1 MYRRDLR
8 DTDCDGLLADMAVA
22 DRVVQAAVGPD
33 GRIAYAKSRELT
45 TDLWLAADGDD
56 VRLTAEGVS
65 AMRYGRTDARWLDWS
80 PDGDRIAFVTA
91 DTELATVDADT
102 GAVEV
107 LTELSGGIS
116 GLAWGEPGIAV
127 VTDGFSRASLAV
139 VSPDGDRV
147 EAVAND
153 EFLYAD
159 PHWQGEGVVATRSR
173 HADLFDYEAALVRV
187 PLDPAGDV
195 TELFAEPGVRA
206 ACPRPRPGDDGAVAF
221 VHDGSGYDAVY
232 GVAGDADGDA
242 PTALY
247 GVPET
252 EIAAPEWNDAGDR
265 LAVTATRDGRTGVHA
280 VGVDGALADGEP
292 GPDAGPGAGA
302 DPESAA
308 DVTALASGD
317 AIHGAPRWGGGRVL
331 SVRET
336 PTEPPTVVDAASG
349 ERRTSSSTA
358 GLAARL
364 PAPEAFGY
372 DSDGTEIHA
381 VVYPPESDPEAGS
394 GVESGSVPLLVKPH
408 GGPTAFDGFGFDHR
422 AAYFAALG
430 YAVVRPNYRG
440 SDGFGRAFRMANDGD
455 WGGGDLDDVIRAA
468 DATAARYDAVDG
480 DRVGIYGGSG
490 GGLMTVN
497 ALGNSDRFRAGA
509 AFYGVYDYESFV
521 DDTDDVGWQLL
532 KRELGDFVSDLDAY
546 REASP
551 IRSVPEIDDP
561 LVVLHGEE
569 DARVPISQSE
579 QLVAELETHG
589 VRHELRRY
597 EGEPHGFGELEH
609 VLDAYT
615 RVADL
620 FAKYLRELPDGGSS
634 RPYEPPE

>member
-8 DTDCDGLLADMAVA
+8 DTDFDGLLADMAVA
-22 DRVVQAAVGPD
+22 DRSLQAAIGPD
-33 GRIAYAKSRELT
+33 GRLAYAKNRELT
-45 TDLWLAADGDD
+45 TDLWLAADGEDI
-56 VRLTAEGVS
+56 RLTSEGVL
-65 AMRYGRTDARWLDWS
+65 AIRFGRTDVRWFDWS
-80 PDGDRIAFVTA
+80 PDGDRIAFITA
-91 DTELATVDADT
+91 DAELATVDVDT
-102 GAVEV
+102 GAVDV
-107 LTELSGGIS
+107 LTDLDGAIS

-139 VSPDGDRV
+139 VSPDGNRV
-147 EAVAND
+147 EAIAND

-159 PHWQGEGVVATRSR
+159 PHWQGETVVATRSE
-173 HADLFDYEAALVRV
+173 HADLFDYEAALVHV
-187 PLDPAGDV
+187 PLDADGEGDEAV

-232 GVAGDADGDA
+232 GIDGDESDGDA
-242 PTALY
+242 PTPLY

-252 EIAAPEWNDAGDR
+252 EIAAPEWNAAGDR
-265 LAVTATRDGRTGVHA
+265 LAVTATREGRTGLHA
-280 VGVDGALADGEP
+280 VDVEGVLADS
-292 GPDAGPGAGA
+292 GPGTDA
-302 DPESAA
+302 DPETAD
-308 DVTALASGD
+308 DVTVLGSGD
-317 AIHGAPRWGGGRVL
+317 AIYGVPRWDGDRVI

-336 PTEPPTVVDAASG
+336 PTEPPVVIDVAVG
-349 ERRTSSSTA
+349 ERLTPSATA

-364 PAPEAFGY
+364 PVPEAFTY
-372 DSDGTEIHA
+372 DSDGTEVHA
-381 VVYPPESDPEAGS
+381 MVHPPDPDAEP
-394 GVESGSVPLLVKPH
+394 ESVPLLVKPH
-408 GGPTAFDGFGFDHR
+408 GGPTAFDGFDFDHR

-455 WGGGDLDDVIRAA
+455 WGGGDLDDVVRAA

-480 DRVGIYGGSG
+480 DRVGIFGGSG

-532 KRELGDFVSDLDAY
+532 KQELGDFVSNLDAY
-546 REASP
+546 RDASP
-551 IRSVPEIDDP
+551 IRTVPDIDDP
-561 LVVLHGEE
+561 LMVLHGEE

-579 QLVAELETHG
+579 QLVAELKRHD

-597 EGEPHGFGELEH
+597 EGEPHGFGEVAH

-620 FAKYLRELPDGGSS
+620 FAKYLRELPDDGSS

>member
-1 MYRRDLR
+1 MTRVYRRDLR
-8 DTDCDGLLADMAVA
+8 DTDYDGLLADMAVA
-22 DRVVQAAVGPD
+22 DRVVQATVGPD
-33 GRIAYAKSRELT
+33 GRIAYAKNRELT
-45 TDLWLAADGDD
+45 TDVWLATDGEDR
-56 VRLTAEGVS
+56 RLTSRGAS

-80 PDGDRIAFVTA
+80 PDGDRIAFVTGDA
-91 DTELATVDADT
+91 ELATVDADT

-107 LTELSGGIS
+107 LTDLEGGIS
-116 GLAWGEPGIAV
+116 GLAWGEPGIAI
-127 VTDGFSRASLAV
+127 VTDAFSRASLAV
-139 VSPDGDRV
+139 VSPDGDRI
-147 EAVAND
+147 EAIATG
-153 EFLYAD
+153 EYLYAD
-159 PHWQGEGVVATRSR
+159 PHWQGDSVVATRSA

-187 PLDPAGDV
+187 PFGGDGSGAV

-206 ACPRPRPGDDGAVAF
+206 ACPRPRPGDDEAVAF

-232 GVAGDADGDA
+232 GVGGDEPAADGSDS
-242 PTALY
+242 PTPIY

-265 LAVTATRDGRTGVHA
+265 LAVTATAGGRTHVHA
-280 VGVDGALADGEP
+280 VDVDGALAD
-292 GPDAGPGAGA
+292 AGPGTGA
-302 DPESAA
+302 DPDAAA
-308 DVTALASGD
+308 DATALATGD
-317 AIHGAPRWGGGRVL
+317 AIHGAPRWDGDRVL

-336 PTEPPTVVDAASG
+336 PTEPPTAVDAATG
-349 ERRTSSSTA
+349 ERRTPTATA
-358 GLAARL
+358 GLSDRL
-364 PAPEAFGY
+364 PAPEAFTY
-372 DSDGTEIHA
+372 DSDGTGVNA
-381 VVYPPESDPEAGS
+381 VVHPPASAAEPD
-394 GVESGSVPLLVKPH
+394 SVPLLVKPH

-480 DRVGIYGGSG
+480 DRVGIFGGSG

-532 KRELGDFVSDLDAY
+532 KRELGDFVADLDAY
-546 REASP
+546 RDASP
-551 IRSVPEIDDP
+551 IRAVPDIDDP
-561 LVVLHGEE
+561 LMVLHGEE
-569 DARVPISQSE
+569 DARVPISQSG
-579 QLVAELETHG
+579 QLVAELEKHDA
-589 VRHELRRY
+589 RHELRRY
-597 EGEPHGFGELEH
+597 EGEPHGFGELDH

-620 FAKYLRELPDGGSS
+620 FAKYLRRLPDDGSS

>member
-8 DTDCDGLLADMAVA
+8 DTDYDGLLADAAVA

-33 GRIAYAKSRELT
+33 GRIAYAKNRELT

-56 VRLTAEGVS
+56 VRLTSEGVS

-80 PDGDRIAFVTA
+80 PNGDRIAFVTA
-91 DTELATVDADT
+91 DAELATVDADT

-107 LTELSGGIS
+107 LTDLAGGIS
-116 GLAWGEPGIAV
+116 GLAWGDPGIAV

-147 EAVAND
+147 GAIAND

-159 PHWQGEGVVATRSR
+159 PHWQGESVVATRSR

-187 PLDPAGDV
+187 PLDADGAGDEAV

-206 ACPRPRPGDDGAVAF
+206 ACPRPRPGDDAVVAF
-221 VHDGSGYDAVY
+221 VHDGSGFDAAY
-232 GVAGDADGDA
+232 GLDAERDEPA
-242 PTALY
+242 PLY
-247 GVPET
+247 AVPET
-252 EIAAPEWNDAGDR
+252 EIAAPEWDDGGDR
-265 LAVTATRDGRTGVHA
+265 LAVTATKDGRAHVHA
-280 VGVDGALADGEP
+280 VDVEEPLA
-292 GPDAGPGAGA
+292 DAGPGADA
-302 DPESAA
+302 DPESADGA
-308 DVTALASGD
+308 TVLAAGD
-317 AIHGAPRWGGGRVL
+317 AIHGAPRWDGDRVV

-336 PTEPPTVVDAASG
+336 PTEPPAVVDAASG
-349 ERRTSSSTA
+349 ERLTPSATA
-358 GLAARL
+358 GLPARL
-364 PAPEAFGY
+364 PAPEAFTY

-381 VVYPPESDPEAGS
+381 MVHPPEP
-394 GVESGSVPLLVKPH
+394 GVEPDSIPLLVKPH

-480 DRVGIYGGSG
+480 DRVGVFGGSG

-509 AFYGVYDYESFV
+509 AFYGVYDYETFV

-532 KRELGDFVSDLDAY
+532 KRELGDFVNDLDAY
-546 REASP
+546 RDASP
-551 IRSVPEIDDP
+551 IRTVPDIDDP
-561 LVVLHGEE
+561 LMVLHGEE

-579 QLVAELETHG
+579 QLVEELERHD

-597 EGEPHGFGELEH
+597 EGEPHGFGKREH

-620 FAKYLRELPDGGSS
+620 FAKYLCKLPDDGSS
-634 RPYEPPE
+634 RPYEPPESVTHD

>member
-8 DTDCDGLLADMAVA
+8 DTDYDGLLADTAVA

-33 GRIAYAKSRELT
+33 GRIAYAKNRELT
-45 TDLWLAADGDD
+45 TDIWLSTDGGDA
-56 VRLTAEGVS
+56 RLTSRGAS

-91 DTELATVDADT
+91 DAELATVDADT

-107 LTELSGGIS
+107 LTDLEGGIA

-147 EAVAND
+147 EAIAND

-159 PHWQGEGVVATRSR
+159 PHWKGESVVATRSR

-187 PLDPAGDV
+187 SLDGEREGDEGEGV
-195 TELFAEPGVRA
+195 TELFADPGVRA
-206 ACPRPRPGDDGAVAF
+206 ACPRPRPGDDEAVAF

-232 GVAGDADGDA
+232 GVDGDGDEDDPA
-242 PTALY
+242 PLY
-247 GVPET
+247 GVPEA
-252 EIAAPEWNDAGDR
+252 EVAAPEWNDAGDR
-265 LAVTATRDGRTGVHA
+265 LAVTVTKGGRAHVHA
-280 VGVDGALADGEP
+280 VDIGEALA
-292 GPDAGPGAGA
+292 DAGPGADA

-308 DVTALASGD
+308 EAAVLASGD
-317 AIHGAPRWGGGRVL
+317 AIHGAPRWDGDRVI
-331 SVRET
+331 SVRES
-336 PTEPPTVVDAASG
+336 PTEPPAVVDAASG
-349 ERRTSSSTA
+349 ERLTPSATA

-364 PAPEAFGY
+364 PALEAFTY
-372 DSDGTEIHA
+372 DSDGTDIHA
-381 VVYPPESDPEAGS
+381 VVHPPEPDDETGDTDAAD
-394 GVESGSVPLLVKPH
+394 SVPLLVKPH

-480 DRVGIYGGSG
+480 DRVGIFGGSG

-532 KRELGDFVSDLDAY
+532 KRELGDFVGDLDAY
-546 REASP
+546 RDASP
-551 IRSVPEIDDP
+551 IRTVPDIDDP
-561 LVVLHGEE
+561 LMVLHGEE

-579 QLVAELETHG
+579 QLVAELEKHD

-597 EGEPHGFGELEH
+597 EGEPHGFGQLDN

-620 FAKYLRELPDGGSS
+620 FAKYLRRLPDDGSS